1 MVKPKFLYHA
11 SSQSNL
17 ETVGPRLKTAPRDFS
32 EGPVVFAT
40 DSFPFATQFLVPTD
54 DSWANGG
61 AFGDTFFFVIGDK
74 ERFLETDKGGCI
86 YMVPSGTFKKYYK
99 REWFSKESVK
109 TVGRIHFSSG
119 FDAMIINGVQV
130 YFVSKDSYKEIQE
143 AEDHGMSILNGVQSE
158 NEKRGLKV
166 KKFDLYRGSKKK
178 VSSS

>member
-1 MVKPKFLYHA
+1 
-11 SSQSNL
+11 
-17 ETVGPRLKTAPRDFS
+17 
-32 EGPVVFAT
+32 
-40 DSFPFATQFLVPTD
+40 
-54 DSWANGG
+54 
-61 AFGDTFFFVIGDK
+61 
-74 ERFLETDKGGCI
+74 
-86 YMVPSGTFKKYYK
+86 MVPSGTFKKYYK